1 MCFKSALRV
10 HYIPLCLLEN
20 HYGAI
25 KSNVVSH
32 TNMGFSSVSDGCALP
47 LCLLWICTLVTVKRY
62 SCRENTQQMAV
73 ARWCFLLF
81 LYALWHSPERGTS
94 VNDGVQLTPWKQCGS
109 GMFSDKIHLTRK
121 MKRNWNFLKK
131 WNVQCNS
138 KMYCSWKLFNYSS

>member
-1 MCFKSALRV
+1 MRFKSALRV

-73 ARWCFLLF
+73 ARWRFLLF
-81 LYALWHSPERGTS
+81 WDALWHSPERETS
-94 VNDGVQLTPWKQCGS
+94 INDGVQQTPWKQCES
-109 GMFSDKIHLTRK
+109 GMFSDKIHLPRK

-131 WNVQCNS
+131 WNVQYNS